1 MRTGIVAAA
10 FAATFAT
17 TGSNV
22 LAQSAKHLN
31 PLVDLLQ
38 EKKAVFGLY
47 APANPRA
54 GRGGRG
60 GRGGPPGAPG
70 ASGAAIQPTTAP
82 TLVIAPP
89 PQKTPAELAKD
100 AISRAPNDYLFDG
113 TMEGFA
119 NFDRSLETFSAFM
132 KGYADAGTPAE
143 RWKHPLVVKMHEIA
157 PNPAAAVVNIGRQLN
172 TGVSTITLVTV
183 ESADEV
189 KTGIAAMR
197 FRSKGGTR
205 SDDVGGAPAFW
216 GLSEEDYKTK
226 ADVWP
231 LNPRGELLNWTIVE
245 SKAGIEQIREIA
257 AVPGIGVLIPGAGTM
272 RGVYSNADPTGRR
285 VPDPAAWEA
294 ALQKV
299 LDACNEFKVPCGFPA
314 NDTATMEARYKQGF
328 RVFIVGWS
336 ETGFKTIEDGLRL
349 SGRVK

>member
-1 MRTGIVAAA
+1 VRTGIVAAA
-10 FAATFAT
+10 VVAALAAS
-17 TGSNV
+17 GSTAS
-22 LAQSAKHLN
+22 AQSGKHLN

-38 EKKAVFGLY
+38 EKKAIFGLY

-60 GRGGPPGAPG
+60 GPPGAD
-70 ASGAAIQPTTAP
+70 GAAAGTSTQPTPA
-82 TLVIAPP
+82 VVVAPP

-100 AISRAPNDYLFDG
+100 AILRAPNDYLFDG
-113 TMEGFA
+113 SMEGFA
-119 NFDRSLETFSAFM
+119 SFDRSLETFSAFM
-132 KGYADAGTPAE
+132 KGYAEAGSPAE

-172 TGVSTITLVTV
+172 TGVSTIALVTV
-183 ESADEV
+183 ESAEEA

-197 FRSKGGTR
+197 FKANGGTR
-205 SDDVGGAPAFW
+205 SDDVGDAPAFW
-216 GLSEEDYKTK
+216 GLSEKDYKAK

-245 SKAGIEQIREIA
+245 SKAGIEKIREIA

-272 RGVYSNADPTGRR
+272 RGVYSNTDSTGRR

-299 LDACNEFKVPCGFPA
+299 LDACNEFKLPCGFPA
-314 NDTATMEARYKQGF
+314 NDSATMEARYKQGF

-336 ETGFKTIEDGLRL
+336 ETGFKTVEDGLRL
-349 SGRVK
+349 SGRLK

>member
-1 MRTGIVAAA
+1 MRTAIVAAA
-10 FAATFAT
+10 VISALTT
-17 TGSNV
+17 TGFRAQ
-22 LAQSAKHLN
+22 AQSARHLN

-38 EKKAVFGLY
+38 AKQAVFGLY

-60 GRGGPPGAPG
+60 GAPATAGAPG
-70 ASGAAIQPTTAP
+70 TATQPTAAP
-82 TLVIAPP
+82 TPVVAPP
-89 PQKTPAELAKD
+89 TQKTPAELAKD
-100 AISRAPNDYLFDG
+100 AITRAPNDYLFDG

-143 RWKHPLVVKMHEIA
+143 RWRHPLVVKMHEIA

-172 TGVSTITLVTV
+172 TGVSTVVLVTV

-197 FRSKGGTR
+197 FKSKGGTR

-216 GLSEEDYKTK
+216 GLSDKDYRER

-231 LNPRGELLNWTIVE
+231 LNPAGELLNWTIVE
-245 SKAGIEQIREIA
+245 SKAGIDKIREIA
-257 AVPGIGVLIPGAGTM
+257 AVPGIGVLVPGAGTM
-272 RGVYSNADPTGRR
+272 RGVYSNTDSTGRR
-285 VPDPAAWEA
+285 IPDPAAWEA

-299 LDACNEFKVPCGFPA
+299 LDACNEFRIPCGFPA
-314 NDTATMEARYKQGF
+314 NDSATMEARYKQGF